1 MNNINKAVCGA
12 AVALLMGLMVGP
24 AAWGDGDAA
33 TLYKQKCTPCH
44 SADGSGSG
52 SMGKTLKIR
61 DLRSPEVQKQS
72 DAELTA
78 IISKGKNKMPS
89 YEKTLKPEDIAGL
102 VGYIRSIAAK

>member
-1 MNNINKAVCGA
+1 MNKINRAICGPLG
-12 AVALLMGLMVGP
+12 VLLIGLMIGP
-24 AAWGDGDAA
+24 AAWGDSAGE

-44 SADGSGSG
+44 AADGSGNN

-61 DLRSPEVQKQS
+61 DLRSPDVQKQS